1 MLEKIN
7 KYNTNKCSDGI
18 NNHNKVII
26 IIIIIL
32 LFLLDIMLCTDV
44 GKHAH
49 SSDLY
54 FKMSISFVNK
64 CISYCTYIY
73 IPATLF

>member
-1 MLEKIN
+1 MLEKMN
-7 KYNTNKCSDGI
+7 KYNTNKCII
-18 NNHNKVII
+18 NNYNKII

-32 LFLLDIMLCTDV
+32 LDIMLCTVV

-54 FKMSISFVNK
+54 FKMSILLVNK
-64 CISYCTYIY
+64 CISYIHLYSTN
-73 IPATLF
+73 TLLTAMPIRN